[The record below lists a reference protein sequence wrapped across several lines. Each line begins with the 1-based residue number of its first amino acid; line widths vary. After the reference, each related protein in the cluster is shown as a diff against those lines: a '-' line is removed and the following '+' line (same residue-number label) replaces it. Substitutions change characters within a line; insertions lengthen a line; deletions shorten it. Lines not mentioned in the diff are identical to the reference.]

1 MTVRD
6 LNQRARLAGV
16 PGSTLRDVAAEMFP
30 GRAATDLVSGE
41 LEQLWDAVTALEAQ
55 TS

>member
-6 LNQRARLAGV
+6 LNQRARLAGIS
-16 PGSTLRDVAAEMFP
+16 GSTLRVVAAEMFP
-30 GRAATDLVSGE
+30 DRAATDLVSGE